1 MRSTLLSIALVLFAA
16 NASAAVK
23 VGEISSA
30 RADALPALRKAVEHE
45 VASILSSGVEVKK
58 DAIVSVSLVKLDHGA
73 CVVSAVLRDKGGSM
87 FAMLEGRAQAG
98 SAADVAVL
106 EAAVH
111 GAMSRI
117 PDALR

>member
-1 MRSTLLSIALVLFAA
+1 MRSTLLSLAIVLLAT

-30 RADALPALRKAVEHE
+30 RPDALPALRKAVEEE
-45 VASILSSGVEVKK
+45 VARMKVTAKR

-73 CVVSAVLRDKGGSM
+73 CVISAVLRDKGGAM

-98 SAADVAVL
+98 GAVETAAL
-106 EAAVH
+106 QAAVH
-111 GAMSRI
+111 GAISRI